1 MLVLSRRSKE
11 KLSFP
16 ELGITVHF
24 LRIQSGAVKVGVDA
38 PPSIKIVRD
47 EIAKGGEQAEATRRQ
62 LLRLPREV
70 RHDIRNELHSI
81 SIGLHLYQEQMRVG
95 AAEDAKETFDEIMA
109 AVRRLDEND
118 VLQRK
123 PESNKPI
130 YPRLSQLS
138 EVEEASTD
146 IHGNG
151 TNGSDKAARKRIL
164 LAEDDENEREMLAGF
179 LRLGGLDVDTVG
191 DGEQV
196 VNYLSRKDRPGL
208 LLLDMKMPLCDGPEV
223 VRFVRSHE
231 QHQDLPIF
239 GVSGSTP
246 EENHVSVGSQGVD
259 RWISKPLDPPGLLK
273 AVEETVPAC

>member
-38 PPSIKIVRD
+38 PPSIKIVRN
-47 EIAKGGEQAEATRRQ
+47 EIAKAGEQAEETRRQ

-95 AAEDAKETFDEIMA
+95 AAEDAKETFDEILA

-118 VLQRK
+118 VLQRQ
-123 PESNKPI
+123 PESGKPI
-130 YPRLSQLS
+130 YPRLSQLPDVQDATAPS
-138 EVEEASTD
+138 Q
-146 IHGNG
+146 GNG
-151 TNGSDKAARKRIL
+151 KAASKRIL

-179 LRLGGLDVDTVG
+179 LRLGGMDVDTVG

-196 VNYLSRKDRPGL
+196 VNYLSRQERPGL

-231 QHQDLPIF
+231 QHRDLPIF

-246 EENHVSVGSQGVD
+246 EENNVSVGSQGVD

-273 AVEETVPAC
+273 AVEETVLAC

>member
-38 PPSIKIVRD
+38 PPSIKIVRN
-47 EIAKGGEQAEATRRQ
+47 EIAKAGEQAEETRRQ

-95 AAEDAKETFDEIMA
+95 AAEDAKETFDEIIA

-138 EVEEASTD
+138 EVEDAAITS
-146 IHGNG
+146 NG
-151 TNGSDKAARKRIL
+151 TGKAARKRIL

-196 VNYLSRKDRPGL
+196 VNYLSKNQQPGL

-231 QHQDLPIF
+231 QHHDLPIF

>member
-47 EIAKGGEQAEATRRQ
+47 EIAGSGKQAEETRRQ

-95 AAEDAKETFDEIMA
+95 DAKDAQETFDEIMA

-123 PESNKPI
+123 PESKKPI
-130 YPRLSQLS
+130 YPRLSQLPDG
-138 EVEEASTD
+138 EESSSND
-146 IHGNG
+146 R
-151 TNGSDKAARKRIL
+151 SVDKSANPRIL

-191 DGEQV
+191 DGEQA
-196 VNYLSRKDRPGL
+196 VNYLSQNQRPGL

-231 QHQDLPIF
+231 QQRDLTIF

-246 EENHVSVGSQGVD
+246 EENNVAVGSQGVD

-273 AVEETVPAC
+273 AVQETVVSC

>member
-47 EIAKGGEQAEATRRQ
+47 EIAGSGKQAEETRRQ

-95 AAEDAKETFDEIMA
+95 DAKDAQETFDEIMA

-123 PESNKPI
+123 PESKKPI
-130 YPRLSQLS
+130 YPRLSQLPDG
-138 EVEEASTD
+138 EESSSND
-146 IHGNG
+146 R
-151 TNGSDKAARKRIL
+151 SVDKSANPRIL

-191 DGEQV
+191 DGEQA
-196 VNYLSRKDRPGL
+196 VNYLSQNQRPGL

-231 QHQDLPIF
+231 QHRDLTIF

-246 EENHVSVGSQGVD
+246 EENNVAVGSQGVD

-273 AVEETVPAC
+273 AVQETVVSC

>member
-47 EIAKGGEQAEATRRQ
+47 EIAEAGKQAEATRRQ

-95 AAEDAKETFDEIMA
+95 AAEDARETFEEITA

-123 PESNKPI
+123 PESNNPI
-130 YPRLSQLS
+130 YPRLSEITESDEQSSSS
-138 EVEEASTD
+138 EDQGNAASQ
-146 IHGNG
+146 
-151 TNGSDKAARKRIL
+151 RIL

-191 DGEQV
+191 DGEQA
-196 VNYLSRKDRPGL
+196 VNYLSKHDNCGL
-208 LLLDMKMPLCDGPEV
+208 LLLDMKMPLRDGPEV
-223 VRFVRSHE
+223 VRFVRSNE
-231 QHQDLPIF
+231 QHHDMTIF

-246 EENHVSVGSQGVD
+246 EENNVAVGSQGVD
-259 RWISKPLDPPGLLK
+259 RWIRKPLDPPGLLK
-273 AVEETVPAC
+273 AVQETVVAC